1 MISRAARSRN
11 TQAEKGPAWKG
22 SLVTRDLFVE
32 FEHVSVARGVKTV
45 LHDISLRIESGEHVA
60 VLGPNGCGKSTLIK
74 TMTCE
79 CYPIITPGM
88 HSRIFGREKWEVF
101 ELRKR
106 LGVVTAD
113 LPNERTLNTLGRDSV
128 ITGFFS
134 SSTIWPELHVTEAMR
149 QRAAEVL
156 AQLEASHLADK
167 SVGEMSAGEM
177 RRVLIGRALVHNPEM
192 LLIDEPSN
200 ALDLAAQHELRQSLR
215 SLAQHGIG
223 IVLITHHL
231 ADIPP
236 EIERVV
242 MLREGRIFADGP
254 KSELLTEDRLGKLF
268 GVPVSVAQRDGF
280 YHVW

>member
-1 MISRAARSRN
+1 M
-11 TQAEKGPAWKG
+11 
-22 SLVTRDLFVE
+22 TRDPFVE
-32 FEHVSVARGVKTV
+32 FDHVSVARGVKTV
-45 LHDISLRIESGEHVA
+45 LHDILLRIESGEHVA

-79 CYPIITPGM
+79 CYPIAVPGLR
-88 HSRIFGREKWEVF
+88 SRIFGREKWEVF

-106 LGVVTAD
+106 LGVVAAD
-113 LPNERTLNTLGRDSV
+113 LPNERTLHTLGRDAV

-134 SSTIWPELHVTEAMR
+134 SSTIWPELHVTDAMR
-149 QRAAEVL
+149 DRASEVL
-156 AQLEASHLADK
+156 GQLEASHLADK
-167 SVGEMSAGEM
+167 PLGEMSAGEM
-177 RRVLIGRALVHNPEM
+177 RRVLIGRALVHKPEM

-215 SLAQHGIG
+215 ALAQHGIG

-236 EIERVV
+236 EIERIV

-254 KSELLTEDRLGKLF
+254 KRDLLTEDRLGQLF
-268 GVPVSVAQRDGF
+268 GVPVTVAQRDGL

>member
-1 MISRAARSRN
+1 MTTNR
-11 TQAEKGPAWKG
+11 QAFLE
-22 SLVTRDLFVE
+22 LE
-32 FEHVSVARGVKTV
+32 NVSVARGEKVV
-45 LHDISLRIESGEHVA
+45 LRDISLRIESGEHVA
-60 VLGPNGCGKSTLIK
+60 ILGPNGCGKSTLIK

-79 CYPIITPGM
+79 CYPIDQPGM
-88 HSRIFGREKWEVF
+88 HARIFGRERWEVF

-106 LGVVTAD
+106 LGVVAAD
-113 LPNERTLNTLGRDSV
+113 IPSERTLLTKGRDAV
-128 ITGFFS
+128 ISGFFA
-134 SSTIWPELHVTEAMR
+134 SSTIWPEMHVTGAMR
-149 QRAAEVL
+149 QRADVILE
-156 AQLEASHLADK
+156 QLEALQLAEK
-167 SVGEMSAGEM
+167 PVGEMSAGEM

-200 ALDLAAQHELRQSLR
+200 ALDLAAQSELRQALR
-215 SLAQHGIG
+215 RLAQQGIG

-254 KSELLTEDRLGKLF
+254 KDALLTEERLQKLF
-268 GVPVSVAQRDGF
+268 GVPVTVARRDGF